1 MLKSLKINITI
12 EMIRYKFCI
21 RKMIHEI
28 DAFKDK
34 YYNSTKLEA
43 KSSSGKFS
51 LQHIQYLFHSTIYFN
66 IVRVW
71 ISRCYL
77 LLIGM
82 RWIRYNGVFLSTSIL
97 IEGFFFS
104 LSSLMKSFVLSINI
118 VFAFSIVYRQWD
130 ITIHVS
136 KAS

>member
-1 MLKSLKINITI
+1 ML
-12 EMIRYKFCI
+12 RYQFCI
-21 RKMIHEI
+21 RKMIQM
-28 DAFKDK
+28 
-34 YYNSTKLEA
+34 KLIHLKTNNTILQNWKQKVA
-43 KSSSGKFS
+43 LGKKFS
-51 LQHIQYLFHSTIYFN
+51 FQHIQYLFHSTIYFN